1 MNKTS
6 NNEMGEKRMKKGM
19 SLLKMIFVTV
29 VTLVGCGGKDREI
42 KQLDVS
48 VTSSAVQKPSTTEL
62 QVFIAASLKNAMEEI
77 QTHYKVL
84 HPEVNLVFNGDSSG
98 TLQKQIEEGA
108 TCDIFFSAAMKQMDV
123 LKDEGYVLPNSVVQL
138 LENKVVLIKP
148 LGAETQ
154 VTGFEN
160 ITKAKNLALAG
171 EDVPVG
177 AYARE
182 IFKNLG
188 MFDQVM
194 AMEINE
200 CTSVTT
206 VLSAISERSN
216 DVGIV
221 YATDARTM
229 KDDVEIISEAPVG
242 SLAKPVIYPVGLI
255 KNEKADEDELVA
267 AKEFIA
273 YLESENALEVLQAY
287 GFMAYKD

>member
-6 NNEMGEKRMKKGM
+6 NNERGEKRMKKRM
-19 SLLKMIFVTV
+19 SLLKMIFVIV

-48 VTSSAVQKPSTTEL
+48 VTSVAVQKPSTTEL
-62 QVFIAASLKNAMEEI
+62 QIFIAASLKNAMEEI
-77 QTHYKVL
+77 RTHYMVL
-84 HPEVNLVFNGDSSG
+84 HPEVNLVFNEDSSG
-98 TLQKQIEEGA
+98 TLQKQIQEGA
-108 TCDIFFSAAMKQMDV
+108 SCDIFFSAAMKQMDV
-123 LKDEGYVLPNSVVQL
+123 LKDEGYVIPDSVVQL

-148 LGAETQ
+148 LGVETQ

-160 ITKAKNLALAG
+160 ITRAKNLALAG
-171 EDVPVG
+171 ADVPVG

-182 IFKNLG
+182 IFKSLG
-188 MFDQVM
+188 TLEQVM

-200 CTSVTT
+200 CTNVTT
-206 VLSAISERSN
+206 ILSAISERSN
-216 DVGIV
+216 EVGIV

-229 KDDVEIISEAPVG
+229 KDEVEIIAEAPMG
-242 SLAKPVIYPVGLI
+242 SLTKPVIYPVGLI
-255 KNEKADEDELVA
+255 KNEEAGEEELVA

-273 YLESENALEVLQAY
+273 YLESEDALEVLQAY